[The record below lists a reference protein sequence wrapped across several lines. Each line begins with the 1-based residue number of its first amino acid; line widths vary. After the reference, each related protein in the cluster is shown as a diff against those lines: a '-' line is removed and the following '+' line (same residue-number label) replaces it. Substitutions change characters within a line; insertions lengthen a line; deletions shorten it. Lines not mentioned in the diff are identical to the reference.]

1 MKRIFLWNIAPNES
15 EIAIRRIRLLNIA
28 CLLTMAFHFMFIFA
42 FLAMGNLSWAFK
54 NILSILYFSIPLY
67 LSIQRK
73 YVLAKIIF
81 VFSSPLNLLIYNLP
95 FAQDVG
101 AQYYL
106 FTTVILAIFI
116 FQQKHLIYLSVV
128 WIAFF
133 FLLITSGVRYHWFDW
148 FFTSGLAQ
156 AVDFVWWNNLLGSI
170 ITVIAIVSVF
180 RFESF
185 GFEEKLQQQNGV
197 LSEQKEELRQNF
209 EELKSTQEFLE
220 HNQKEIALKNERI
233 ESLYSNLSAS
243 IEYAK
248 NIQQSIF
255 PPKAKF
261 DKLLPQSF
269 VFFRPRDVVSG
280 DFYYLQSINEKIIL
294 AAIDCT
300 GHGVPGAF
308 MSLIGNDILTD
319 LVFNQ
324 AITEANVILEK
335 MHLSVRYLL
344 RQQTNE
350 NQDGMDIALVVID
363 KQNQTIEFAGAK
375 NPIVY
380 FQNNQLHLLKGDK
393 TSIGGEQRE
402 LKRVFTKHT
411 IELHA
416 PITFYLFSDG
426 IQDQFGGPKN
436 KKFTP
441 ARLRNLLQ
449 EIQQKPMNEQQNL
462 LSQALDNW
470 QTEGQEDQIDDML
483 LIGVRI

>member
-1 MKRIFLWNIAPNES
+1 MKNIFLWNIAPNES
-15 EIAIRRIRLLNIA
+15 DIAIRRIRLLNIA
-28 CLLTMAFHFMFIFA
+28 CLLTITVHFTFIFA
-42 FLAMGNLSWAFK
+42 FLVMGNQFWALK
-54 NILSILYFSIPLY
+54 NIISILYFSIPLY
-67 LSIQRK
+67 LSIKRK

-81 VFSSPLNLLIYNLP
+81 VFSSPPNLFMYNLA
-95 FAQDVG
+95 FDDDIG

-116 FQQKHLIYLSVV
+116 FQQKRLIYLSIV

-133 FLLITSGVRYHWFDW
+133 FLMITSGFRYHWFTW
-148 FFTSGLAQ
+148 FFTPGLEQ

-170 ITVIAIVSVF
+170 ITATAIVSIF

-185 GFEEKLQQQNGV
+185 GFEKKLQQQNGI
-197 LSEQKEELRQNF
+197 LSEQKEELRQNI
-209 EELKSTQEFLE
+209 EELKTAQEFLE
-220 HNQKEIALKNERI
+220 HNQREIALKNERI
-233 ESLYSNLSAS
+233 ESLYNNLSAS

-261 DKLLPQSF
+261 QRLFPESF

-280 DFYYLQSINEKIIL
+280 DFYYLQSINEKIVL

-308 MSLIGNDILTD
+308 MSLIGNDILAD
-319 LVFNQ
+319 LVSNQ

-335 MHLSVRYLL
+335 MHQSVRDSL
-344 RQQTNE
+344 RQQTNK
-350 NQDGMDIALVVID
+350 NQDGMDVALVVID
-363 KQNQTIEFAGAK
+363 QQNQTIEFAGAK

-380 FQNNQLHLLKGDK
+380 FQNNELKMLKGDK
-393 TSIGGEQRE
+393 ASIGGEQRE
-402 LKRVFTKHT
+402 LQRVFTKHT
-411 IELHA
+411 IELNS
-416 PITFYLFSDG
+416 PTTFYLFSDG

-441 ARLRNLLQ
+441 TRLRNLLHN
-449 EIQQKPMNEQQNL
+449 IHQKPMAEQQNL
-462 LSQALDNW
+462 LGQTLDEW
-470 QTEGQEDQIDDML
+470 QTQGQEEQIDDML
-483 LIGVRI
+483 LIGVRV